1 LTETL
6 RTKRAFY
13 RDDLGHC
20 GVVPTVDEGDGIMDI
35 RGDREHPLTRG
46 YVCFKKEA
54 HHGPA
59 RLLHPLRKNVDGVF
73 AFDLARL
80 EAIVESIPTVRSGVV
95 SMAVGGCDLTGEE
108 SGPSQHG
115 SSTNMFMTTGR
126 HVDPLNAMAC
136 MSVIPVNVT
145 RHVFSR
151 PIDTAVS
158 DPVHAS

>member
-59 RLLHPLRKNVDGVF
+59 RLLHPLRKNVDGF
-73 AFDLARL
+73 LPSTLQGSKSLLKAFR
-80 EAIVESIPTVRSGVV
+80 R
-95 SMAVGGCDLTGEE
+95 C
-108 SGPSQHG
+108 
-115 SSTNMFMTTGR
+115 
-126 HVDPLNAMAC
+126 
-136 MSVIPVNVT
+136 
-145 RHVFSR
+145 
-151 PIDTAVS
+151 
-158 DPVHAS
+158 DPVSSQWP